1 MQNHVIKISACCM
14 HVLVLLP
21 IPTLKQFLHGRIGLV
36 VRARDLNT
44 NNGFFG
50 LAMSNKTMKTKIIN

>member
-1 MQNHVIKISACCM
+1 MQNHVIKISACSSSTTYTDFEA
-14 HVLVLLP
+14 
-21 IPTLKQFLHGRIGLV
+21 IFGRIGLV

-50 LAMSNKTMKTKIIN
+50 LAMSNKTMKTKIII

>member
-1 MQNHVIKISACCM
+1 MQNHVIKISACSSFTTYTDFEA
-14 HVLVLLP
+14 
-21 IPTLKQFLHGRIGLV
+21 ILHGRIGLV

-50 LAMSNKTMKTKIIN
+50 LAMSNINKTMKTKIIN

>member
-1 MQNHVIKISACCM
+1 MQNHVIKISACSSST
-14 HVLVLLP
+14 
-21 IPTLKQFLHGRIGLV
+21 IPTLKQFLHDRIGLV